1 MEHLY
6 LRYLRGGIR
15 ISRWRLWLRYIIMKT
30 MWIMVVDGTRALK
43 RLIDVMG
50 SVLGL
55 VILAPLF
62 GITAVLIKLNDGGP
76 VFFSQ
81 KRAGKWG
88 KPFTMYKFRTMIVG
102 ADNLKHQLLNKN
114 EVDGPIFKI
123 KQDPRVTK
131 IGHYLR
137 KYSIDE
143 LPELYN
149 VLRGD
154 MSLVGPKPHPVPE
167 VANYELQDRCRLYAI
182 PGMTGLQQISGRSD
196 LDFKHQVSLDCQYVE
211 SQSLW
216 LDFVILL
223 KTIPVVLG
231 GKGAY

>member
-1 MEHLY
+1 MEQLY
-6 LRYLRGGIR
+6 LRYLRGGVR
-15 ISRWRLWLRYIIMKT
+15 ISWWRLWLRYIVKKT
-30 MWIMVVDGTRALK
+30 MWIMVVEGTRALK
-43 RLIDVMG
+43 RFMDIIGAVF
-50 SVLGL
+50 GL

-76 VFFSQ
+76 VFFCQ

-102 ADNLKHQLLNKN
+102 ADNMKN
-114 EVDGPIFKI
+114 ELLDKNETGGPIFKI

-137 KYSIDE
+137 KLSIDE

-154 MSLVGPKPHPVPE
+154 MSLVGPHPHPVQEPSCPGG
-167 VANYELQDRCRLYAI
+167 AQRTMRI
-182 PGMTGLQQISGRSD
+182 P
-196 LDFKHQVSLDCQYVE
+196 
-211 SQSLW
+211 QSLRIMAESSIREN
-216 LDFVILL
+216 V
-223 KTIPVVLG
+223 K
-231 GKGAY
+231 